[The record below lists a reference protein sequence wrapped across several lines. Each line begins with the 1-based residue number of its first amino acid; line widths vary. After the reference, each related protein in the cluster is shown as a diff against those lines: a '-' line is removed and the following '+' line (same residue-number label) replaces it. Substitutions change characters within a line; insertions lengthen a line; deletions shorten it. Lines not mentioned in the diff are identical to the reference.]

1 MGTVITVVRRLLGQE
16 RSHFIAISIDICN
29 VVIAV
34 ARGTHTATHQLLK
47 QDGVCIVEIED
58 NIDIDVKLGQ
68 QLRLSHCSGHAIE
81 QHDFYIFKLMVAG
94 LFNNIDGRL
103 IIYEVAFA

>member
-1 MGTVITVVRRLLGQE
+1 MGTVIAVVRGLLGQE
-16 RSHFIAISIDICN
+16 RSHLIAISIDICD

-47 QDGVCIVEIED
+47 QDGVRIVEIED
-58 NIDIDVKLGQ
+58 NIDIDIELGQ
-68 QLRLSHCSGHAIE
+68 QLCLSNCSGHAIK
-81 QHDFYIFKLMVAG
+81 QHDFYLFKLMVAG
-94 LFNNIDGRL
+94 LFNNIDGCL